1 MNIHM
6 LQFLRE
12 NFPQY
17 RVMMC
22 RLGFLTD
29 EQRRGL
35 GESLD
40 LDQLARYFH
49 LGDIDHNRLDRK
61 TS

>member
-1 MNIHM
+1 MNTHM

-40 LDQLARYFH
+40 LDQLARYV
-49 LGDIDHNRLDRK
+49 LRSSG
-61 TS
+61 